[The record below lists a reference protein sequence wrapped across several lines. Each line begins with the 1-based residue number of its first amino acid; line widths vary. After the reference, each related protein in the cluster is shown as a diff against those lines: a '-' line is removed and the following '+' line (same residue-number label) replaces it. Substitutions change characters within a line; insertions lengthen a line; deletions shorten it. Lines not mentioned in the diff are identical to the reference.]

1 MVLISYGFLNI
12 YYRSL
17 QLENV
22 RLENE
27 LNEAS
32 QQLEE
37 QGEKSRRTESELQ
50 KEVNKLIDTLRD
62 EKDRI
67 KLYWFY
73 FDLILI

>member
-12 YYRSL
+12 YCRSL

-67 KLYWFY
+67 KLYR
-73 FDLILI
+73 L

>member
-1 MVLISYGFLNI
+1 MICIFTHF
-12 YYRSL
+12 YRSL

-50 KEVNKLIDTLRD
+50 KEVNKPIDTLRD

-67 KLYWFY
+67 KLYIF
-73 FDLILI
+73 

>member
-12 YYRSL
+12 FYRSL

-67 KLYWFY
+67 KLYRF
-73 FDLILI
+73 